1 MLGNAKYL
9 FLQHIYVHR
18 ADCAVIYEL
27 NAGADEK
34 PAYLPSILHLNLIL
48 IGFQTKYKCNLK

>member
-34 PAYLPSILHLNLIL
+34 PAYLPSILHLNLI
-48 IGFQTKYKCNLK
+48 